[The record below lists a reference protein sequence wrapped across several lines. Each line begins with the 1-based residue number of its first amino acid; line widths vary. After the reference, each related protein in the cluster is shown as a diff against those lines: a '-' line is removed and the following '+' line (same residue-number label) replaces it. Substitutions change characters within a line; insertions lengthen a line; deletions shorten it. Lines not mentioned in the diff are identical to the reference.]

1 MPSVKALELKQGI
14 ISEIKDKVDN
24 AKSLVL
30 FDYRG
35 LTDKEIKDLRS
46 KLRENDSE
54 YKVYKNTLLKLAFK
68 DLKLDFDEY
77 LTGPTAVAFS
87 NDDVAAV
94 KVLSDVSKKNDALV
108 LKAGYVENL
117 VCDKDKLAEFARIPS
132 REGLYTMLAG
142 GMIQIVKD
150 LSIALN
156 LYSEQKEGSVE
167 EAAPVKEEKTEE
179 ATPEVKEE
187 VSEEKTEEAAT
198 EEVKE
203 ESEGEENNAEAAEQ
217 AEETTTEVEEKTEE
231 PASEEKEGE

>member
-1 MPSVKALELKQGI
+1 MPSVKVLELKQSI
-14 ISEIKDKVDN
+14 VSEIKDRVDN

-35 LTDKEIKDLRS
+35 LTDKEIKDLRI

-68 DLKLDFDEY
+68 DLKIDFDEF
-77 LTGPTAVAFS
+77 LTGPTAIAFS

-108 LKAGYVENL
+108 LKAGYVENS
-117 VCDKDKLAEFARIPS
+117 VCDKAKLDEFAKIPS

-156 LYSEQKEGSVE
+156 LYSEQKDASG
-167 EAAPVKEEKTEE
+167 
-179 ATPEVKEE
+179 EVKEE
-187 VSEEKTEEAAT
+187 TIAEEKVEADQPVEEVSTEEA
-198 EEVKE
+198 
-203 ESEGEENNAEAAEQ
+203 
-217 AEETTTEVEEKTEE
+217 VEEITE
-231 PASEEKEGE
+231 PEEKEGE